1 MSRPRVFLSAVS
13 VELRSA
19 RQRVARTVRTLG
31 YDPVS
36 QDDFPTGYGE
46 LRQWLREQIDGCE
59 GMIQLVGDAY
69 GAEPPDAD
77 PEFGRVS
84 YTQFELL
91 HAHRKGK
98 KTWVVLIGDHC
109 SRDHA
114 TSELDLPE
122 NAAGLEPAAVQNW
135 QAERRKL
142 QQAYLDWLVRENHLR
157 HTATDDTAL
166 ENIILKLRDELA
178 KLRRT
183 DEIRQHRLW
192 KAVVAVLIGLLM
204 LSGGGWW
211 ATQHLTTTVQQ
222 AAVVDAE
229 KIRAH
234 LLTTIEETHR
244 QELAEA
250 ETASDWRER
259 QKRREAADAA
269 HAMWRMRVDELATS
283 FAEIEARGDSTSVF
297 RELSRILAE
306 QGVDEAIAYMA
317 AQKTSILQSVRTRAA
332 AVRERNRSELE
343 PLLRTAELYGTKGA
357 YVESRALYAEILDVE
372 PDWPQ
377 ALHAAFWFHIEQGNR
392 AHIYSSIADAQR
404 EYVAG
409 DSLVRRLTE
418 LEPANT
424 EWQRDQLVS
433 HNKIGDVLVAQGDG
447 EGALVAYREG
457 LEIAR
462 TLTGRDP
469 GNTQWQRDLSL
480 SHDRVGDVLAVQG
493 DGLGALTAYRKTQT
507 IAEALARR
515 DPGNTKLQRDVAA
528 SYTSIGDVLVAQG
541 NRVEALA
548 AFRRSLLIAE
558 TLAESEPTNTRRQ
571 HDVAANHQR
580 IGDVLLAQGD
590 RANGLAAYR
599 KARAIAERLAERDP
613 TNTEWKHALAV
624 SYQRIG
630 DVLVVQGDSGGALA
644 EYRKA
649 LAIGQGLIDHDLANT
664 KWQQDVAASHAR
676 VGDVLVAQGDKGD
689 ALASYR
695 MALAI
700 SEALAR
706 RDPANLGWQHAL
718 AISHQKIGDVLVAQG
733 DSGGA
738 LASYQMALVIAEAQA
753 RGEPAN
759 MEWHRALA
767 ASHQRIGDVQVM
779 RCDRAGALAAFRKSL
794 EIAEALTGVDPANMQ
809 WKRDTAV
816 LHQRTGDVLMAQGDG
831 AQALAAFQ
839 KSLEIHEAIATRD
852 PANTQWQVDVAVAC
866 GKLSNHKALPVAE
879 RRELLLRGR
888 EILQELNRE
897 GRLHPNQ
904 DHVAMFDAALA
915 TLPLP

>member
-19 RQRVARTVRTLG
+19 RQMVARTVRMLG

-36 QDDFPTGYGE
+36 QDDFSTGYGE

-59 GMIQLVGDAY
+59 GLIQLVGDAY

-114 TSELDLPE
+114 ASELDLPE

-142 QQAYLDWLVRENHLR
+142 QQAYLDRLVRENHLR
-157 HTATDDTAL
+157 HTANDDTAL
-166 ENIILKLRDELA
+166 ENIILRLRDELA
-178 KLRRT
+178 ELRRT
-183 DEIRQHRLW
+183 DKIRQRRLW
-192 KAVVAVLIGLLM
+192 RAVVAVLIGLPM
-204 LSGGGWW
+204 LGVGGWW
-211 ATQHLTTTVQQ
+211 ATQHLQSTVQR
-222 AAVVDAE
+222 AAIVDTE
-229 KIRAH
+229 RIRAH

-269 HAMWRMRVDELATS
+269 HAMRRIRVDELATS
-283 FAEIEARGDSTSVF
+283 FAEIEARGNSTSVF
-297 RELSRILAE
+297 QELSRILAE
-306 QGVDEAIAYMA
+306 QGVDEAITYMA
-317 AQKTSILQSVRTRAA
+317 AQKASILQSVRTRAA
-332 AVRERNRSELE
+332 AARERNRSELE
-343 PLLRTAELYGTKGA
+343 PLLRTAELYDKKGE

-404 EYVAG
+404 EYEAG
-409 DSLVRRLTE
+409 DSLARRLTE

-447 EGALVAYREG
+447 EGALAAYREG

-469 GNTQWQRDLSL
+469 GNT
-480 SHDRVGDVLAVQG
+480 
-493 DGLGALTAYRKTQT
+493 
-507 IAEALARR
+507 
-515 DPGNTKLQRDVAA
+515 KLQRDMAA

-541 NRVEALA
+541 NRVGALA
-548 AFRRSLLIAE
+548 AFRKSLLIAE

-580 IGDVLLAQGD
+580 VGDVLLAKGD

-599 KARAIAERLAERDP
+599 KALAIAERLAERDP

-624 SYQRIG
+624 SYQRSG

-695 MALAI
+695 KALEI

-706 RDPANLGWQHAL
+706 RDPANMGWQHAL

-816 LHQRTGDVLMAQGDG
+816 IHQRIGDVLMAQGDG
-831 AQALAAFQ
+831 VQALAAFQ

-866 GKLSNHKALPVAE
+866 GKLSNHKALPAAE

-897 GRLHPNQ
+897 GRLHPSQ
-904 DHVAMFDAALA
+904 DHVALFDAALA
-915 TLPLP
+915 TLPLR